1 VDIYNLLSF
10 KQVAGSPVIS
20 GTLFAVWPLQNETI
34 RYSDDTYKGALMAN
48 IWVVDDDLFYRKL
61 ISEELKAYGHDVTT
75 LHNGMNLS
83 LVLEEEHPDL
93 LILDVFMAQKNGI
106 DLLEDLNRKTENRGE
121 LRVPVIVITGDDS
134 EETELAA
141 RKARADY
148 FMLKPFSKKKISEVV
163 NHLLKGGECAKS
175 LKAHDPR
182 KF

>member
-1 VDIYNLLSF
+1 
-10 KQVAGSPVIS
+10 
-20 GTLFAVWPLQNETI
+20 
-34 RYSDDTYKGALMAN
+34 M
-48 IWVVDDDLFYRKL
+48 
-61 ISEELKAYGHDVTT
+61 
-75 LHNGMNLS
+75 
-83 LVLEEEHPDL
+83 
-93 LILDVFMAQKNGI
+93 
-106 DLLEDLNRKTENRGE
+106 NRKTENRGE